1 MNMQPLWNH
10 QKEGIQRGVT
20 ETDLAIFH
28 EIGCGKSRTAVD
40 IIRHRCAEVGR
51 LRRVLIFS
59 PKVTLTNWK
68 NEFAKF
74 SKINPRD
81 VIVLKGTGKKRLA
94 QLREHLLDNLQYVKP
109 KIVIT
114 NYETVEMKEVFD
126 ALLEWAPEIII
137 GDEAHRLKN
146 PESKRA
152 KLVIQLGDQARH
164 CYPMT
169 GTPILKSAMDIFN
182 IFRFMDGGETFGRS
196 FWKFRQSWFEDANA
210 QWSGKPGY
218 FPKWEP
224 RTETYGEFTKL
235 IYRKAVRALK
245 KDCLDLP
252 PLVRKEIHVELST
265 EQKRMYKEMKDEY
278 ITYIESALQSDTPRA
293 VVAQMAVTKAL
304 RMQQIVTGYA
314 KDEDGQVHH
323 IKDNPRL
330 EALRDLL
337 SDHAAEHKIIVW
349 SVFHEN
355 YADIARVCN
364 DLGIGYRELH
374 GKVPGGERDGNIR
387 AFCSDPGVRVLIAN
401 QAAAGIGINL
411 VESDISI
418 YYSKNFSLADDLQ
431 SEGRNYRGGS
441 EIHQSVTRIDIVATD
456 TIDDIIT
463 QSLALKQEIGVRILD
478 MGDRL

>member
-1 MNMQPLWNH
+1 MNDQKPWAH
-10 QKEGIQRGVT
+10 QAEGIRRGIS
-20 ETDLAIFH
+20 EEDLAIFF
-28 EIGCGKSRTAVD
+28 EIGTGKSRTAID
-40 IIRHRCAEVGR
+40 IIRHRCAQAGR
-51 LRRVLIFS
+51 LRKVLIFS

-74 SKINPRD
+74 SKISPRD
-81 VIVLKGTGKKRLA
+81 VLVLQGSGKKRLKQFQDA
-94 QLREHLLDNLQYVKP
+94 VIENFQYTKP
-109 KIVIT
+109 KIVIC
-114 NYETVEMKEVFD
+114 NYESVEMAPLYQAITD
-126 ALLEWAPEIII
+126 WGPEIIVA
-137 GDEAHRLKN
+137 DEAHRLKN

-152 KLVIQLGDQARH
+152 KLVVALGDRAQH

-196 FWKFRQSWFEDANA
+196 FWRFRQLWFEDQNA
-210 QWSGKPGY
+210 EWSGKPGY

-224 RTETYGEFTKL
+224 RPETYAEFSRM

-245 KDCLDLP
+245 SECLDLP
-252 PLVRKEIHVELST
+252 PLVRKEIHVELSA

-278 ITYIESALQSDTPRA
+278 IAYIDDVLKTDTPRA
-293 VVAQMAVTKAL
+293 VVAQLAVTKAL

-314 KDEDGQVHH
+314 KDENDVVHR

-330 EALRDLL
+330 EALRELL
-337 SDHAAEHKIIVW
+337 DDHAGEHKIIVW

-355 YADIARVCN
+355 YADIASVCC
-364 DLGIGYRELH
+364 DLGISFTELH
-374 GKVPGGERDGNIR
+374 GRVPNAERDRNIK
-387 AFCSDPGVRVLIAN
+387 AFCTDPQVRVLIAN

-441 EIHQSVTRIDIVATD
+441 ERHTKVTRIDLVATD

-463 QSLALKQEIGVRILD
+463 QSLLAKQEIGMRILD
-478 MGDRL
+478 LGEKL

>member
-1 MNMQPLWNH
+1 MNTQPAWQH
-10 QKEGIQRGVT
+10 QKIAVERGVR
-20 ETDLAIFH
+20 EGDLAIFF
-28 EIGCGKSRTAVD
+28 EIGTGKSRTAVD
-40 IIRHRCAEVGR
+40 IIRHHCARAGR
-51 LRRVLIFS
+51 LKRVLIFS

-74 SKINPRD
+74 SKISPRD
-81 VIVLKGTGKKRLA
+81 VLVLTGSGKKRLKQFQDA
-94 QLREHLLDNLQYVKP
+94 VVEDHAYTRAKV
-109 KIVIT
+109 VIC
-114 NYETVEMKEVFD
+114 NYETVEMAPVFQ
-126 ALLEWAPEIII
+126 ALLDWGPEIIVA
-137 GDEAHRLKN
+137 DEAHRLKN

-152 KLVIQLGDQARH
+152 KLVVQLGDKAEH

-169 GTPILKSAMDIFN
+169 GTPILKSAMDIFQ

-196 FWKFRQSWFEDANA
+196 FWKFRQVWFEDQNA
-210 QWSGKPGY
+210 EWSGKPGY

-224 RTETYGEFTKL
+224 RPETYAEFSKM
-235 IYRKAVRALK
+235 IYKKAVRALK
-245 KDCLDLP
+245 SECLDLP
-252 PLVRKEIHVELST
+252 PLVRKEIHVELSP
-265 EQKRMYKEMKDEY
+265 EQRRLYKEMKDEY
-278 ITYIESALQSDTPRA
+278 IAYIDDVLKTDTPRA
-293 VVAQMAVTKAL
+293 VVAQLAVTKAL

-314 KDEDGQVHH
+314 KDEDGAVHH

-337 SDHAAEHKIIVW
+337 TDHAADHKIIVW

-355 YADIARVCN
+355 YDDISKVCRE
-364 DLGIGYRELH
+364 LGLDYRELH
-374 GKVPGGERDGNIR
+374 GRVPNGVRDANIK
-387 AFCSDPGVRVLIAN
+387 AFCNDPGVRVLIAN

-441 EIHQSVTRIDIVATD
+441 EVHNKVTRIDLVATD

-463 QSLALKQEIGVRILD
+463 QSLLMKQEIGVRILD
-478 MGDRL
+478 LGDKL